1 MCLRP
6 LFTKAA
12 QQLHIAQPSLSMA
25 LDKLGKELGVALFL
39 GEDAHR
45 RNARLTEAG
54 RLLLQDARTLL
65 DQAEV
70 TAAHMRQFSQRDWAE
85 VRLAY
90 TAALAER
97 TVPALLHDFLT
108 GRGKGCTIYSDE
120 MPTDRIAAGLRDGRF
135 DLGLGSVLPPEDALE
150 QIPFAWQPLCLL
162 TPPGDSAAYDSPAAL
177 NGAPLITFRQD
188 YPMARLLAERFA
200 AWGCTPHPVHY
211 AYSEASIAR
220 LVAEGLGIAVVAETD
235 GMFGCPVRRLRPAW
249 LTGGR
254 HLYLIRHRTRLVST
268 AARAL
273 QALVLERAE
282 IR

>member
-1 MCLRP
+1 M
-6 LFTKAA
+6 
-12 QQLHIAQPSLSMA
+12 
-25 LDKLGKELGVALFL
+25 
-39 GEDAHR
+39 
-45 RNARLTEAG
+45 
-54 RLLLQDARTLL
+54 
-65 DQAEV
+65 
-70 TAAHMRQFSQRDWAE
+70 
-85 VRLAY
+85 
-90 TAALAER
+90 
-97 TVPALLHDFLT
+97 PALLHDFLT

-162 TPPGDSAAYDSPAAL
+162 TPPGDSTAYDSPAAL

-235 GMFGCPVRRLRPAW
+235 GVFGCPVRRLRPNS
-249 LTGGR
+249 R
-254 HLYLIRHRTRLVST
+254 IRRPEVQPEARPGWRTTLRPCSRKPT
-268 AARAL
+268 P
-273 QALVLERAE
+273 
-282 IR
+282 